1 MSLLAYST
9 VGMAQVDLTE
19 ADGEEK
25 KGVWRNQRFSTKFSP
40 KGEDMFSKKVFVYF
54 KSLMRHLRT
63 TVKSRK
69 EHVSMFFLKRKHAPQ
84 RMI

>member
-1 MSLLAYST
+1 M
-9 VGMAQVDLTE
+9 E
-19 ADGEEK
+19 KRKKEFGETS
-25 KGVWRNQRFSTKFSP
+25 VFSTKFSP